1 MLLLLN
7 LLLGILVLI
16 VVVFDMAH
24 HSISFEYDVANE
36 HILAKGRSALFTIP
50 DGHPSASPFPI
61 LCLSS
66 N

>member
-1 MLLLLN
+1 MLLI
-7 LLLGILVLI
+7 LLLGILLVLI
-16 VVVFDMAH
+16 VVVFVMAH

-36 HILAKGRSALFTIP
+36 HILAKGHSALFTIP